1 MKIRVQSIHF
11 TADKKLLNF
20 IQKKADKLDLFFDQ
34 IISGE
39 VYLKLENVE
48 DENNKITE
56 IKLLV
61 PGTQLFAKQ
70 QCKTFEEATDLAIE
84 SLVKQI
90 GKHKQKKDS
99 ALQSANRHV
108 AANLLEEET
117 L

>member
-20 IQKKADKLDLFFDQ
+20 IQKKADKLDVFFDQ

-48 DENNKITE
+48 DEANKITE
-56 IKLLV
+56 IKLML
-61 PGTQLFAKQ
+61 PGNQLFAKH

-84 SLVKQI
+84 SLRKQI
-90 GKHKQKKDS
+90 EKHKQKKT
-99 ALQSANRHV
+99 V
-108 AANLLEEET
+108 AAAAAKKAVLLATTEEF
-117 L
+117 